1 MRKLGHL
8 TKRFRPNKGIAARA
22 IDVRALLYFSKEY
35 QHVGTI
41 KGVCGGKSP
50 LFRKKASHTERTTTA
65 ADAANVS
72 ERPSS
77 PKTVALNVFQPKTP
91 TESVDTRTEVRYV
104 MLTNPAC
111 IIKLVEV
118 RNFWDRRGGHFIFRV
133 EKCK

>member
-1 MRKLGHL
+1 M
-8 TKRFRPNKGIAARA
+8 
-22 IDVRALLYFSKEY
+22 
-35 QHVGTI
+35 
-41 KGVCGGKSP
+41 
-50 LFRKKASHTERTTTA
+50 FRKKHHTERMTT